1 VLADFRQRMGDW
13 ERVRTGRAKRDDFDV
28 WGFRASLG
36 RVAEVK
42 PRDAVGDLTFLLD
55 NAASD
60 EPFTDDLAVSALDA
74 LRDDRAVLPLL
85 VKVLS
90 QDTGGEDRI
99 LEAARRVGRPLSEQL
114 LPALKDAD
122 VVTRRRALAVVVG
135 VARDEFNRKAR
146 VKLSDAERAQ
156 VAPSAE
162 VRAQIEAL
170 CADPNVSVR
179 YDALVAHLLLNGG
192 DASKVRARFA
202 GEKSGSVLLLLKTP
216 DLAMNPRRVLLADL
230 PPQAPPEPPPPPEAF
245 KVVSPWV
252 TYRKVLSRRVSMT
265 TDQWACDEPLAV
277 CNKPVWV
284 RCELRNDSD
293 APANA
298 SLFISDTISPDLYL
312 SDGTNGREPIA
323 LVETYTRKDAGQGAE
338 PGMLA
343 PGVTYAWRVRV
354 TPPKVERNGSYV
366 ILPGAAPAFTVK
378 VTGVPDP
385 LWLTRYPPPGHDPRK
400 VYFPPPAAD
409 ADVFEA
415 CRRAATGR
423 GAARPGRARGRRR
436 GRLSDRLH
444 GQA

>member
-1 VLADFRQRMGDW
+1 
-13 ERVRTGRAKRDDFDV
+13 
-28 WGFRASLG
+28 
-36 RVAEVK
+36 
-42 PRDAVGDLTFLLD
+42 
-55 NAASD
+55 
-60 EPFTDDLAVSALDA
+60 
-74 LRDDRAVLPLL
+74 
-85 VKVLS
+85 
-90 QDTGGEDRI
+90 
-99 LEAARRVGRPLSEQL
+99 
-114 LPALKDAD
+114 LKDAD

-156 VAPSAE
+156 MAPSAE

-170 CADPNVSVR
+170 CSDPNVFVR
-179 YDALVAHLLLNGG
+179 YDAVVAHLLLNGG
-192 DASKVRARFA
+192 DSSKVLPRFA

-216 DLAMNPRRVLLADL
+216 DLTVNPRRVLLADL
-230 PPQAPPEPPPPPEAF
+230 PPQAPPEPPPPPEAL

-284 RCELRNDSD
+284 RCELRNDSN

-298 SLFISDTISPDLYL
+298 SLFISDAIGPDLYL
-312 SDGTNGREPIA
+312 SDGNQKAVA
-323 LVETYTRKDAGQGAE
+323 LMETMSRKDVGLGTE

-343 PGVTYAWRVRV
+343 PGATYAWRVRV
-354 TPPKVERNGSYV
+354 TPPKVERNGAYV

-400 VYFPPPAAD
+400 IHFPAGR
-409 ADVFEA
+409 
-415 CRRAATGR
+415 CRRR
-423 GAARPGRARGRRR
+423 F
-436 GRLSDRLH
+436 
-444 GQA
+444 